1 MNTAIPVRL
10 SERLNTPISTTE
22 LERRW
27 KAVRAAMERDKIDV
41 LLMQNNNDH
50 MGGYVRYFTDV
61 PATNGYPITAVFPRD
76 DLMTI
81 VMHGGFGMAQN
92 IAPGGNGILR
102 GVKTVLGTPSFAC
115 APYPFGYDPEL
126 AAKALAP
133 YADGTIGLVS
143 TYQMSFAMVDNLKR
157 GGFSNTRFVEA
168 TDLVDT
174 IKAIKSKEEMQRIRD
189 CARMQDGAMKA
200 AFAALKPGM
209 KDSEVAAAARYYS
222 HVYGSEQGIYM
233 CNSAAPGEPAKHAPS
248 HFQNRTIREGDTLAL
263 LVEDNGP
270 GGYYAELGR
279 LCVVGK
285 ASEQLKDE
293 FAFALEARRFTLNML
308 QPGTPCRDIW
318 HAYNDFMRHNGRPP
332 EDRVY
337 CHGQGYDLVER
348 PLIRHDET
356 MAIERNTNLA
366 CHPGFIRNGC
376 FAWICDNYVLGETGS
391 FERIHAFPETIT
403 EI

>member
-50 MGGYVRYFTDV
+50 MGGYVRYVTDV

-115 APYPFGYDPEL
+115 APYTFGYDPEL

-157 GGFSNTRFVEA
+157 GGFSNTRF
-168 TDLVDT
+168 
-174 IKAIKSKEEMQRIRD
+174 
-189 CARMQDGAMKA
+189 
-200 AFAALKPGM
+200 
-209 KDSEVAAAARYYS
+209 S
-222 HVYGSEQGIYM
+222 HQ
-233 CNSAAPGEPAKHAPS
+233 
-248 HFQNRTIREGDTLAL
+248 
-263 LVEDNGP
+263 
-270 GGYYAELGR
+270 
-279 LCVVGK
+279 
-285 ASEQLKDE
+285 
-293 FAFALEARRFTLNML
+293 
-308 QPGTPCRDIW
+308 
-318 HAYNDFMRHNGRPP
+318 
-332 EDRVY
+332 
-337 CHGQGYDLVER
+337 
-348 PLIRHDET
+348 
-356 MAIERNTNLA
+356 
-366 CHPGFIRNGC
+366 
-376 FAWICDNYVLGETGS
+376 
-391 FERIHAFPETIT
+391 
-403 EI
+403 